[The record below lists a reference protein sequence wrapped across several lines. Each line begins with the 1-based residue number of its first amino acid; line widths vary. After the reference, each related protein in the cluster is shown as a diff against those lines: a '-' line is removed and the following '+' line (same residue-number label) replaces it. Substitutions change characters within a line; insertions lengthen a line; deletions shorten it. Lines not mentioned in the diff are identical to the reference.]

1 MSESDSGRDIN
12 AVSQVRYQLHQCEK
26 NNMFTKRYSRHT
38 SLHTHAGQTCC
49 HRTAVRTTCT
59 LTLFNNQRRM
69 NQQRTPTPETQ
80 DKVKVNLPAH
90 SQERC
95 TQKACHPPSLQRLC
109 NVTVEE
115 KTRTLLKGFP
125 RGLSQEKFYSRFQG
139 CFCLDPRSAQE
150 TMGV

>member
-1 MSESDSGRDIN
+1 
-12 AVSQVRYQLHQCEK
+12 
-26 NNMFTKRYSRHT
+26 
-38 SLHTHAGQTCC
+38 
-49 HRTAVRTTCT
+49 
-59 LTLFNNQRRM
+59 M